1 MAFTAAQLALLQDEH
16 TEAKLA
22 VNINIAAP
30 TNLLSNPGFETAGG
44 GGADIWADWTE
55 SAADGALA
63 NETTN
68 VRSGDDA
75 CKITAGASLTSRVK
89 AVVTTVAGQQ
99 YKLGFWARGDGT
111 YDGRFTIRDSTHK
124 TDIVSLEA
132 TGVTGA
138 AFAEVT
144 RSFVAPAGCVEVAVL
159 FYCPSTASGVCYVDD
174 VTMYREFRYCS
185 GTDAVKIG
193 DDWYTP
199 RPLEGDEF
207 ALADPRSAR
216 TSITIG
222 DQDGVVRTAY
232 YAERFSGSTAT
243 VYLLL
248 RKPPVQTWSQVT
260 SVAWKCENCE
270 DVGDGWFR
278 VNLSG
283 ASGHRQRAGL
293 RIGTR
298 SEFNYAPE
306 PGETLHIGGEPAT
319 WGPAP
324 DLHERARSR
333 YTVRR

>member
-22 VNINIAAP
+22 VDIA
-30 TNLLSNPGFETAGG
+30 
-44 GGADIWADWTE
+44 
-55 SAADGALA
+55 
-63 NETTN
+63 
-68 VRSGDDA
+68 
-75 CKITAGASLTSRVK
+75 ITSPL
-89 AVVTTVAGQQ
+89 
-99 YKLGFWARGDGT
+99 
-111 YDGRFTIRDSTHK
+111 
-124 TDIVSLEA
+124 
-132 TGVTGA
+132 
-138 AFAEVT
+138 
-144 RSFVAPAGCVEVAVL
+144 
-159 FYCPSTASGVCYVDD
+159 
-174 VTMYREFRYCS
+174 RYCT
-185 GTDAVKIG
+185 GTDAIKIG
-193 DDWYTP
+193 ANWYTP

-216 TSITIG
+216 VSITIG
-222 DQDGVVRTAY
+222 DQDGTVRTAY
-232 YAERFSGSTAT
+232 YAERFSEFTVT

-248 RKPPVQTWSQVT
+248 REPPTQTWAEVV
-260 SVAWKCENCE
+260 SVAWACENCE

-333 YTVRR
+333 YMVRR